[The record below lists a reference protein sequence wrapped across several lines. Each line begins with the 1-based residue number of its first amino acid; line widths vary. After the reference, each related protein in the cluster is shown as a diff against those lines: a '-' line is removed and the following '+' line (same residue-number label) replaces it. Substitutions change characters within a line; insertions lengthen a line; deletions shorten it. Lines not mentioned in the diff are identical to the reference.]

1 MIGIASAPWQKMDE
15 QDRTQTSD
23 AAGYGWMAKLAR
35 VSPVGIYH
43 CDEFGNCT
51 YVNERW
57 CELTGLTFAEALGSG
72 WERAIHPEDSD
83 RIHEEWRRTAE
94 ANEPFR
100 SEYRFLQPNGRT
112 IWVYGEVAEERDEKG
127 VLIGLIGTVTDITEP
142 RAVREELE
150 QSRLEL
156 EQRVRE
162 RTEELREAAMVVD
175 QMQDAV
181 IRSDLAGN
189 IVSWN
194 RGAEQLFG
202 YSAGEMIGQPTMMLT
217 PVEHQAAVLETKQK
231 VRQGESVYRFESVRV
246 TKDGTLLDV
255 ELSVFPLRDD
265 DGTIL
270 GTTAI
275 VRNISEQKRADAQ
288 LRQLSQRLLRVQDEE
303 RRRIAREL
311 HDSTAQLLAALSI
324 NLCRV
329 CESSRPLQD
338 RVREQLLA
346 EAIVLAENALLEVRT
361 QSYLLHPP
369 LLDER
374 GLAAALEFFIDG
386 FTKRSGIH
394 VEFRAPKELK
404 RLTNVLELTFFR
416 IVQESLTNVHRHSG
430 SLRAE
435 IELREED
442 DWIEMTVRDYGRG
455 LKRSAS
461 STPGVGIAGIRER
474 AIELGGTLIVE
485 SASPGTRLLV
495 RLPAEYSP

>member
-1 MIGIASAPWQKMDE
+1 MDE
-15 QDRTQTSD
+15 LDRSQASEPAD
-23 AAGYGWMAKLAR
+23 YDWMAKLAR

-43 CDEFGNCT
+43 CDEFGNCK

-57 CELTGLTFAEALGSG
+57 CELTGLTPSEALGSG
-72 WERAIHPEDSD
+72 WERAIHPEDSA
-83 RIHEEWRRTAE
+83 RIHEEWKQTAE

-100 SEYRFLQPNGRT
+100 SEYRFLRPDGKT
-112 IWVYGEVAEERDEKG
+112 IWVYGEVAEERDENG
-127 VLIGLIGTVTDITEP
+127 VLIGLIGTVTDISEL

-150 QSRLEL
+150 RSRQEL

-162 RTEELREAAMVVD
+162 RTEMLREAAMVVD

-181 IRSDLAGN
+181 IRSDLAGK

-194 RGAEQLFG
+194 RGAERLFG
-202 YSAGEMIGQPTMMLT
+202 YSAEEMIGHSTLLIT
-217 PVEHQAAVLETKQK
+217 PVEHRASAVDIKRR

-255 ELSVFPLRDD
+255 ELSFFPLCDA

-324 NLCRV
+324 NLGRI
-329 CESSRPLQD
+329 CESSRPLED
-338 RVREQLLA
+338 HVRERLLA
-346 EAIVLAENALLEVRT
+346 EAIILAENALLEVRT

-374 GLAAALEFFIDG
+374 GLAAALAFFIEG

-394 VEFRAPKELK
+394 VEFRAPKELN
-404 RLTNVLELTFFR
+404 RLTSVLELTFFR

-430 SLRAE
+430 SPRAE
-435 IELREED
+435 IELRKEEH
-442 DWIEMTVRDYGRG
+442 WIELTIRDYGRG

-461 STPGVGIAGIRER
+461 ATPGVGIAGIRER
-474 AIELGGTLIVE
+474 AKELGGSLIFE
-485 SASPGTRLLV
+485 SASPGTLLKV

>member
-1 MIGIASAPWQKMDE
+1 MDE
-15 QDRTQTSD
+15 PDRTETSATAD
-23 AAGYGWMAKLAR
+23 YGWMAKLAR

-43 CDEFGNCT
+43 CDKFGNCL

-57 CELTGLTFAEALGSG
+57 CELTGLTFDEALGSG
-72 WERAIHPEDSD
+72 WERAIHPKDSA
-83 RIHEEWRRTAE
+83 RIHEEWKRTAE

-112 IWVYGEVAEERDEKG
+112 LWVYGEVAEERDEDG
-127 VLIGLIGTVTDITEP
+127 VLIGLIGTVTDISEL

-150 QSRLEL
+150 RSRRDL
-156 EQRVRE
+156 EQRVRQ
-162 RTEELREAAMVVD
+162 RTEMLREAAMVVD
-175 QMQDAV
+175 QMKDAV
-181 IRSDLAGN
+181 IRTDLTGK

-194 RGAEQLFG
+194 RGAEELFG
-202 YSAGEMIGQPTMMLT
+202 YSAEEMIGQSTLMLT
-217 PVEHQAAVLETKQK
+217 PVEHRVYAEDIKRR

-255 ELSVFPLRDD
+255 ELSAFPLRDD

-311 HDSTAQLLAALSI
+311 HDSTAQLLAAISI
-324 NLCRV
+324 NLGRI
-329 CESSRPLQD
+329 CESTRPLQD

-346 EAIVLAENALLEVRT
+346 EAMVFSENALLEVRT

-394 VEFRAPKELK
+394 VDFRAPKDLK
-404 RLTNVLELTFFR
+404 RLTNILELTFFR

-430 SLRAE
+430 STRAE

-442 DWIEMTVRDYGRG
+442 HWIELTVRDYGRG
-455 LKRSAS
+455 LNRSAG

-474 AIELGGTLIVE
+474 AKELGGTLTVE
-485 SASPGTRLLV
+485 SASPGTRLNV

>member
-1 MIGIASAPWQKMDE
+1 MDE
-15 QDRTQTSD
+15 PDRTQTSET
-23 AAGYGWMAKLAR
+23 AEYGWMAKLTR

-43 CDEFGNCT
+43 CDEFGNCK
-51 YVNERW
+51 YVNGRW
-57 CELTGLTFAEALGSG
+57 CELTGLTFSEALGSG
-72 WERAIHPEDSD
+72 WERAIHPEDSA
-83 RIHEEWRRTAE
+83 RIHEEWKRLAE
-94 ANEPFR
+94 AGEPFR
-100 SEYRFLQPNGRT
+100 SEYRYRQPNGRT
-112 IWVYGEVAEERDEKG
+112 IWVYGEVAEERDENG
-127 VLIGLIGTVTDITEP
+127 VLIGLIGTVTDITEL

-150 QSRLEL
+150 RSRQEL
-156 EQRVRE
+156 EQRVRD
-162 RTEELREAAMVVD
+162 RTEKLREAAMVVD

-181 IRSDLAGN
+181 SRSDLTGK

-202 YSAGEMIGQPTMMLT
+202 YSTEEMIGRSSLILT
-217 PVEHQAAVLETKQK
+217 PPEHRDAAVEIKRR
-231 VRQGESVYRFESVRV
+231 VREGESVDRFESVRI
-246 TKDGTLLDV
+246 TKAGTLLDV
-255 ELSVFPLRDD
+255 EMSVFPLRDD

-270 GTTAI
+270 GTSAI
-275 VRNISEQKRADAQ
+275 VRNISEQKRAEAQ

-324 NLCRV
+324 NLGRI
-329 CESSRPLQD
+329 CESSRPLPEQ
-338 RVREQLLA
+338 VREQLLA
-346 EAIVLAENALLEVRT
+346 EAIILAENALLEVRT

-394 VEFRAPKELK
+394 VEFRAPKDLK

-430 SLRAE
+430 SIRAE
-435 IELREED
+435 IELREHNG
-442 DWIEMTVRDYGRG
+442 WIELTVRDYGRG
-455 LKRSAS
+455 LNRSAS

-474 AIELGGTLIVE
+474 AKELGGTLTIE
-485 SASPGTRLLV
+485 SASPGTLLKV
-495 RLPAEYSP
+495 QLPAEQPP

>member
-1 MIGIASAPWQKMDE
+1 MTGTVNVRRMDE
-15 QDRTQTSD
+15 QERKQTSD
-23 AAGYGWMAKLAR
+23 TGAYGWMAKLAR

-43 CDEFGNCT
+43 CDKFGDCT

-57 CELTGLTFAEALGSG
+57 CELTGLAFREALGSG
-72 WERAIHPEDSD
+72 WEQAIHPEDRA
-83 RIHEEWRRTAE
+83 RIREEWRRTTE

-100 SEYRFLQPNGRT
+100 SEYRFRKPNGGT
-112 IWVYGEVAEERDEKG
+112 VWVYGEVVEERDEQG
-127 VLIGLIGTVTDITEP
+127 DLIGLIGTVTDITEL

-162 RTEELREAAMVVD
+162 RAGELREAAMVVD

-181 IRSDLAGN
+181 IRSDVAGK

-194 RGAEQLFG
+194 PGAERLFG
-202 YSAGEMIGQPTMMLT
+202 YTAEEMIGNSSLLLT
-217 PVEHQAAVLETKQK
+217 PNDAHASAVDIKQR
-231 VRQGESVYRFESVRV
+231 VRNGESVYRFETIRV
-246 TKDGTLLDV
+246 TKDGARLEV

-275 VRNISEQKRADAQ
+275 VRNITEQKRADEQ

-324 NLCRV
+324 NLGRI
-329 CESSRPLQD
+329 CESPRPLSS

-374 GLAAALEFFIDG
+374 GLAAALAFFIDG

-394 VEFRAPKELK
+394 VEFRAPEDLA
-404 RLTNVLELTFFR
+404 RLSNALELTFFR

-430 SLRAE
+430 SSRAE
-435 IELREED
+435 IELQEQD
-442 DWIEMTVRDYGRG
+442 GWIALTVRDYGKG
-455 LKRSAS
+455 LNRSA
-461 STPGVGIAGIRER
+461 TTAPGVGIAGIRER
-474 AIELGGTLIVE
+474 AKELGGTLAVE
-485 SASPGTRLLV
+485 SASPGTLLQV